1 MIFSFARLPNSIMSQ
16 RWKPSKDGRTRNF
29 HNANTRG
36 IVNGRERQCGTAI
49 PESELALAT
58 KVRVP
63 KRTTNKSFQMND
75 QPPDSD

>member
-1 MIFSFARLPNSIMSQ
+1 MSQ

-49 PESELALAT
+49 PESELALAI